1 LGRSSVLLIGTSD
14 AAGETSIT
22 ITAAAVR
29 PVQLRFPLVPAARDL
44 QRAIDT
50 IPEELYL
57 HDVHGSPPYRKR
69 MTHYFAE
76 QIRAE
81 LAAHA

>member
-1 LGRSSVLLIGTSD
+1 M
-14 AAGETSIT
+14 
-22 ITAAAVR
+22 R
-29 PVQLRFPLVPAARDL
+29 PVQLRFARVPEAHEL
-44 QRAIDT
+44 QHAIDAN
-50 IPEELYL
+50 ISEELYL

-81 LAAHA
+81 LASQP